1 MGAARSRF
9 LVLAMLMIVLLY
21 LSLVSSARKS
31 GLMPAA
37 PGSHAGRNN
46 PPVSS
51 HSGHPQASHETRLNT
66 GYRAHVLMDDY
77 GHGSP
82 NPPRHC
88 CGH

>member
-66 GYRAHVLMDDY
+66 E
-77 GHGSP
+77 SP
-82 NPPRHC
+82 EGGAAGGPRS
-88 CGH
+88 